1 MLTEQAILQALSS
14 VNDPELH
21 KSLVSLG
28 MIRDLRVSGPNVS
41 FEVVLTTPAC
51 PLKAQIERD
60 CRTALQRIPGIGE
73 ITLRWGAQVTPGR
86 AASAPGAIPGVKHTI
101 AVASG
106 KGGVGKS
113 TVSVNLAVA
122 LAQAG
127 ARVGLL
133 DADIYGPSIP
143 LMMGVHRPPMAT
155 EDNHIIPLEAH
166 GVKLMSLGFLL
177 PDHTAPVVWR
187 GPMVAKALGQF
198 LHDVIWGD
206 LDYLLVDLPPG
217 TGDAQLT
224 LSQSLALSGV
234 VIVMTPQ
241 DLARTIAGKVLL
253 MFRQMQVPILGIVEN
268 MGSFLCPTCHRESHI
283 FSAGGGR
290 KASEALQAPLLGEIP
305 LDLDLCEGG
314 DDGRPALVRNP
325 GSPAA
330 ELFRRLAGTLAA
342 RVSVVSLNPTAAP
355 GQPLRVIPVE

>member
-1 MLTEQAILQALSS
+1 MITEQAILQTLST

-28 MIRDLRVSGPNVS
+28 MIRDLRISGPNVS

-60 CRTALQRIPGIGE
+60 CRVALQRIPGIGE
-73 ITLRWGAQVTPGR
+73 ITLRWGAQITPGR
-86 AASAPGAIPGVKHTI
+86 AAAAPGGIPGVKHTI

-155 EDNHIIPLEAH
+155 EDNRIIPLEAH

-198 LHDVIWGD
+198 LHDVNWGD

-253 MFRQMQVPILGIVEN
+253 MFRQLQVPILGIVEN
-268 MGSFLCPTCHRESHI
+268 MGTFLCPTCHQESHI

-305 LDLDLCEGG
+305 LDLELCEGG
-314 DDGRPALVRNP
+314 DDGRPVLVRNP
-325 GSPAA
+325 GSTAA
-330 ELFRRLAGTLAA
+330 ELFRRLARTLAA
-342 RVSVVSLNPTAAP
+342 RVSVVSLSSPAAP
-355 GQPLRVIPVE
+355 GQPLQVIPVE